1 MKNIFALLLIFLM
14 FFLMACSGETTVTP
28 ISTQGSSETV
38 ASTESSTV
46 SEKAVNKSEPVLES
60 IQSELLFEWE
70 GIKVTSKEIVNDDIW
85 GKGLKVLIENDSEI
99 NATIQLNHIVVNNY
113 MISNLFST
121 TVAAGKKANETI
133 DLSTPVLETSG
144 IDVIGEIALSFM
156 IMNSDSYDR
165 LFDSEEIVIKT
176 SENDSMEIVSL
187 DEGKELL
194 NFEGIKVVGKYVE
207 ENTIWGTGVQLFI
220 ENQRDDNVIVQ
231 CENMSIN
238 GFMVSPYFS
247 STVNSGRYA
256 MDSITVFASD
266 LEEND
271 IESVEEI
278 ELVFRVLDADSYSTI
293 FESEP
298 IEFSVK

>member
-28 ISTQGSSETV
+28 ISTQVSSESV

-176 SENDSMEIVSL
+176 SENASMEIVSL

-194 NFEGIKVVGKYVE
+194 NFEGIKIVGKYVE

-271 IESVEEI
+271 IESVEDI

>member
-14 FFLMACSGETTVTP
+14 LFLMACSGETTVTP
-28 ISTQGSSETV
+28 ISTQVSSESV

-85 GKGLKVLIENDSEI
+85 GKGLKVLIENDSDI
-99 NATIQLNHIVVNNY
+99 NATVQLNHIVVNNY

-271 IESVEEI
+271 IESVEDI